1 MRAPSKAGWNLA
13 VLTALIAGI
22 CALGLF
28 PTQPSSAQT
37 TGSDGV
43 IYLDQA
49 WSQADREVYYQLQ
62 QGAQVISYDI
72 FLNLEVANGQEL
84 FRSDANSDRY
94 GLIPQAPNPRTNPD
108 GLPIGLTKT
117 VVPEGRWKGETVGM
131 TCAACH
137 NAQLTYQGKKI
148 RIDGGF
154 NHTFDFMS
162 YTFALD
168 DAMQATVGD
177 AAKFERLASR
187 VLPPARA
194 HTLAERVRR
203 MAADGDVRPT
213 LALARADD

>member
-1 MRAPSKAGWNLA
+1 MA
-13 VLTALIAGI
+13 IAMAASGT
-22 CALGLF
+22 LGFTLCNGAA
-28 PTQPSSAQT
+28 AQT
-37 TGSDGV
+37 SATDSV

-49 WSQADREVYYQLQ
+49 WSQADREAYYQAP
-62 QGAQVISYDI
+62 QGAQIVAYDI

-94 GLIPQAPNPRTNPD
+94 GLITQAPNPRTNPD

-117 VVPEGRWKGETVGM
+117 VMPEGRWKGETVGL

-162 YTFALD
+162 YMFALD
-168 DAMQATVGD
+168 DAMQATLKD
-177 AAKFERLASR
+177 AAKFDRLA
-187 VLPPARA
+187 ARA
-194 HTLAERVRR
+194 GHRL
-203 MAADGDVRPT
+203 PT
-213 LALARADD
+213 QRACCANASKVTRTECIRIAP